1 MLRHG
6 SPRRSD
12 IHFFELDALAY
23 WERLHAARLGYVSVS
38 VSIALQYDLVKSI
51 LERYGL
57 TMTRREVR
65 QSMERMRSD
74 MGHETSSEALTRE
87 IPTAQTARRLA
98 RPAPLGGALS

>member
-1 MLRHG
+1 M
-6 SPRRSD
+6 
-12 IHFFELDALAY
+12 
-23 WERLHAARLGYVSVS
+23 
-38 VSIALQYDLVKSI
+38 KSI

-87 IPTAQTARRLA
+87 IPKRRLRVA
-98 RPAPLGGALS
+98 Q